1 MDFEKNIPS
10 MFVIAG
16 SLVTGLL
23 ALLGGWLA
31 NRNNLRQLDRRLHH
45 EEASEKREVLRTRLE
60 ELYSLVSQWA
70 NDVVT
75 HHMTYQRVMV
85 GELSYNQALDLEIA
99 SKQGG
104 NANRLFTLAELYFPS
119 TRQALEKL
127 KELRDEASRI
137 RSDFKS
143 EYKQGKLTSQRHSK
157 ALIDVLNRFNAA
169 VREYQ
174 NALAAYAADVDPSR
188 KLL

>member
-1 MDFEKNIPS
+1 MDLEKYIPS

-16 SLVTGLL
+16 SMVTGLL

-31 NRNNLRQLDRRLHH
+31 NRNNLRQLDRRLHY

-60 ELYSLVSQWA
+60 ELYSLISQWA
-70 NDVVT
+70 NDLVA
-75 HHMTYQRVMV
+75 HYMTYQRVMV
-85 GELSYNQALDLEIA
+85 GELSYDQALDLTIA
-99 SKQGG
+99 SKQNG

-137 RSDFKS
+137 QSDFKR
-143 EYKQGKLTSQRHSK
+143 EYKQGKMRSQQHSK
-157 ALIDVLNRFNAA
+157 ALLDVLNRFNVA

-174 NALAAYAADVDPSR
+174 DALAAYAADVDPSR
-188 KLL
+188 KTP